1 MQQIVG
7 SQTTNSSAQAI
18 VQKEVPCLKT
28 FDDLSINSVYE
39 INLKWLSLIKPLI
52 DLRKVKKR
60 MCRII
65 VWQI

>member
-1 MQQIVG
+1 MQQIVD

-28 FDDLSINSVYE
+28 FDDLSINIVYE
-39 INLKWLSLIKPLI
+39 INLKWLSLIKPFI

-60 MCRII
+60 MCWII
-65 VWQI
+65 VLQI